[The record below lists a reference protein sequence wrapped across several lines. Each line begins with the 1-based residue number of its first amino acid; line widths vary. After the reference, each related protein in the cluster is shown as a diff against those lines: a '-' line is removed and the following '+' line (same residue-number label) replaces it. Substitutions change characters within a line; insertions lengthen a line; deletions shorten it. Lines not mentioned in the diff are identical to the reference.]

1 MTTKN
6 RDGQSAG
13 VDSSDLLA
21 SEELLALKLKVKEFC
36 IQFDKTSWGWDGDCG
51 TQRLVDNLEETVQDI
66 YGNWTC

>member
-6 RDGQSAG
+6 RDSQSAG

-36 IQFDKTSWGWDGDCG
+36 IQFDKNELGMGWGLWNA
-51 TQRLVDNLEETVQDI
+51 TPR
-66 YGNWTC
+66 